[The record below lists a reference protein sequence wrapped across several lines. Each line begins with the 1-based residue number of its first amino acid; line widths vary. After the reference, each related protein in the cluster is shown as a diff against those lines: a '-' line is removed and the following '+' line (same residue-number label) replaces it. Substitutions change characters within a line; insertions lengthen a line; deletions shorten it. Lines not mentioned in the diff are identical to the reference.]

1 MPDTTEWFDAVADTY
16 EALVKRRTGH
26 VKAADSHD
34 SEQAPYRA
42 KLREF
47 TGLARSLISDEIGQ
61 YADEPDAD
69 CTQIDDNVLSDK
81 DEKPNRQSEGKLI
94 LGGSSKHGYGSAPA
108 RSEME

>member
-47 TGLARSLISDEIGQ
+47 TGQARSLISNEISQ
-61 YADEPDAD
+61 YADESDAD

-81 DEKPNRQSEGKLI
+81 DEKPNRQSEGKLV
-94 LGGSSKHGYGSAPA
+94 LDGSSKHGYGSAPA

>member
-47 TGLARSLISDEIGQ
+47 TEQARSLISDEIGQ
-61 YADEPDAD
+61 YADESVSLMP
-69 CTQIDDNVLSDK
+69 IVLK
-81 DEKPNRQSEGKLI
+81 
-94 LGGSSKHGYGSAPA
+94 
-108 RSEME
+108 